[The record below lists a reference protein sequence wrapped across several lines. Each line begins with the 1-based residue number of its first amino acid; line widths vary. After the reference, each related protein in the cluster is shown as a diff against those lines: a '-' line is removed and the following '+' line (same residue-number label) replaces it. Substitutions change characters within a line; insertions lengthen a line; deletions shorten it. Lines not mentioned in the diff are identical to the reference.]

1 MNNVGSIRSSRW
13 IRYSRS
19 LAVLV
24 GGLLALLLVTAP
36 AAAAHATVVSSTPA
50 DGARLAA
57 APSTVTV
64 TFDEAVGLN
73 GVGYL
78 RVVDQTGRDVDAGP
92 ASHPGGD
99 ATQIA
104 TTLKTGLGDGTYTAS
119 FRVISADSHPVA
131 GVIRFVVGNGAL
143 VGGSGGTPSSVDSTT
158 SAVFDVVR
166 WLTFAGLVLLGGGWL
181 MGTVWAAGR
190 DDRRARA
197 LLWAGWWAA
206 TVGALAE
213 LVVQGP
219 YSAGRGL
226 GELSDWSLL
235 DATLHTTYG
244 TAHSIRLLLL
254 GTLGVTLAS
263 LLRAGWRAQLAQ
275 IAGGLGLGVAVT
287 YAVSGHAGAQNPRW
301 LATASDTAHLT
312 AMSLWLGGLAY
323 LLIGVLPRREPDELR
338 TVLPVFSRTAFC
350 CVVALAVTG
359 TYQAWLGVGSLDALT
374 STRYGQLV
382 LVKIGLFAGLVAL
395 GNLSRVVVQRRY
407 VRPVAY
413 AMTDPVAVTSEKE
426 VDDTPR
432 MRRSIFA
439 EAVLGIAVLAV
450 TAVLVAEPPGRAAVA
465 AAAAKPQTSKVAL
478 GNGRTATLTVT
489 PGRHGTVTV
498 ALGLTA
504 GAKPLGLTLNAA
516 LPAKQLGPIPVKLSG
531 TDGRNYTA
539 SNVLLPAAGRWT
551 FTLNLRT
558 SEFDAVTADTSIHLS

>member
-13 IRYSRS
+13 TRYSRS

-50 DGARLAA
+50 DGARLAG

-131 GVIRFVVGNGAL
+131 GVIRFVVGTGAL
-143 VGGSGGTPSSVDSTT
+143 VGGAGGTPSSVNSTT

-166 WLTFAGLVLLGGGWL
+166 WLTFAGLILLGGGWL
-181 MGTVWAAGR
+181 VATVWVAGR
-190 DDRRARA
+190 EDWRARTM
-197 LLWAGWWAA
+197 LWAGWWTA
-206 TVGALAE
+206 TVAAVAE
-213 LVVQGP
+213 LALQGP

-226 GELSDWSLL
+226 GTLTDWSLL

-254 GTLGVTLAS
+254 GILGVTLAS
-263 LLRAGWRAQLAQ
+263 LLRMGWRTQLAQ
-275 IAGGLGLGVAVT
+275 IAAGLGLGIALT
-287 YAVSGHAGAQNPRW
+287 YAVSGHASAQNPRW
-301 LATASDTAHLT
+301 LVTASDTVHLT
-312 AMSLWLGGLAY
+312 AMALWIGGLAY
-323 LLIGVLPRREPDELR
+323 LLVAILPRREPDELR
-338 TVLPVFSRTAFC
+338 TVLPVFSRTAFG
-350 CVVALAVTG
+350 CVIALAITG

-382 LVKIGLFAGLVAL
+382 LVKIGLFLVLVGL

-413 AMTDPVAVTSEKE
+413 AMTEQMTVAPKE
-426 VDDTPR
+426 VDETRR
-432 MRRSIFA
+432 MRRSVFA
-439 EAVLGIAVLAV
+439 EVVLGVTVLAV

-465 AAAAKPQTSKVAL
+465 AVAAKPQTSRVELA
-478 GNGRTATLTVT
+478 GSRTATLTVS
-489 PGRHGTVTV
+489 PGRHGTVSV
-498 ALGLTA
+498 SLTLSA
-504 GAKPLGLTLNAA
+504 GATPIGLTLNAA
-516 LPAKQLGPIPVKLSG
+516 LPAKQLGPIPVKLAG

-539 SNVLLPAAGRWT
+539 SNVLLPAAGKWS
-551 FTLNLRT
+551 FTLDIRT